1 MCVLVRVTTCVKRSH
16 SKVGVMHRCV
26 DLSSVFF
33 SVFQYVSFVD
43 WNQNLDGLLTK
54 RGFSK
59 SALHLSLL
67 IANNGH
73 LVEIMTSLSVPL
85 TERTWG
91 RCYTCGS
98 CGLPNSIFA

>member
-1 MCVLVRVTTCVKRSH
+1 MCVDLGGTRACVCVVRVTTCVKRSH

-26 DLSSVFF
+26 DLSFVFF
-33 SVFQYVSFVD
+33 SFFQLVFLVYWSQD
-43 WNQNLDGLLTK
+43 LDGLLAK

-73 LVEIMTSLSVPL
+73 LYYYYLL
-85 TERTWG
+85 
-91 RCYTCGS
+91 
-98 CGLPNSIFA
+98 

>member
-1 MCVLVRVTTCVKRSH
+1 MHACVLVRVTTCVKRSH

-26 DLSSVFF
+26 DLSLVFF
-33 SVFQYVSFVD
+33 SVFQLVFFVD
-43 WNQNLDGLLTK
+43 WSQDLDGLLAK

-73 LVEIMTSLSVPL
+73 LVETMT
-85 TERTWG
+85 
-91 RCYTCGS
+91 
-98 CGLPNSIFA
+98 